1 MTRLSHPDEIPQLIE
16 ELKRESFYGA
26 LRIEFRYGAITRI
39 VTEQSQV
46 FASNRPQSEVRNFS
60 RRYSTHELDNQ

>member
-1 MTRLSHPDEIPQLIE
+1 MTRLSHPGEIPQLIE
-16 ELKRESFYGA
+16 DLKRESFYGA
-26 LRIEFRYGAITRI
+26 LRIEFRYGQISRI

-46 FASNRPQSEVRNFS
+46 FAAGRPQHEVQNLS

>member
-1 MTRLSHPDEIPQLIE
+1 MTRLSHPGEIPQLIE
-16 ELKRESFYGA
+16 ELKCESFYGA

-46 FASNRPQSEVRNFS
+46 FAANRPHSEVRNFS
-60 RRYSTHELDNQ
+60 RRYSNHEPADQ